1 MSERWAAGADPGRAN
16 VARVYDFLL
25 GGSHNFEA
33 DREMARWMTA
43 TAGDAAMVAR
53 ANRAFLRR
61 AVRELAGAGIRQFL
75 DIGAGIPTVGNTHEV
90 AAPGAKVVYVDH
102 DPVAVAHA
110 QVLLADDRN
119 TEAVQGDLREPDL
132 LLRIAE
138 ATGLLDFREPVAVLM
153 LAVLPFVK
161 DEERPAEAV
170 AHLRDA
176 VEKGSYL
183 VVSHGAS
190 DALPPEGVQDLYAKR
205 ATSTITLR
213 TREQVTGFF
222 EGWEVQPPGVVW
234 LPEWRPDEE
243 PKDPAS
249 SVMYGALG
257 RKA

>member
-33 DREMARWMTA
+33 DREMARWMIA
-43 TAGDAAMVAR
+43 TAGDAPMVAR

-61 AVRELAGAGIRQFL
+61 AVRELGRVGVRQFL

-90 AAPGAKVVYVDH
+90 SAPGASVVYVDH

-110 QVLLADDRN
+110 QVLLAEERN
-119 TEAVQGDLREPDL
+119 AEAVQGDLREPDL
-132 LLRIAE
+132 LLSTVA
-138 ATGLLDFREPVAVLM
+138 ATGKLDFGEPVAILL

-161 DEERPAEAV
+161 DEERPEESIE
-170 AHLRDA
+170 HLRDA
-176 VEKGSYL
+176 VTRGSHL
-183 VVSHGAS
+183 VLSHGAS
-190 DALPPEGVQDLYAKR
+190 AAVPAEELVDLYAKR

-213 TREQVTGFF
+213 TKRQVEGFLD
-222 EGWEVQPPGVVW
+222 GWEVQPPGVVW
-234 LPEWRPDEE
+234 LPEWRPDDEVRE
-243 PKDPAS
+243 PERTP
-249 SVMYGALG
+249 MYGAMG

>member
-33 DREMARWMTA
+33 DREMARRMIA

-61 AVRELAGAGIRQFL
+61 AVRELGKAGIRQYL
-75 DIGAGIPTVGNTHEV
+75 DVGAGIPTVGNTHEV
-90 AAPGAKVVYVDH
+90 APAGSKVVYVDH

-110 QVLLADDRN
+110 QVLLKGDVD

-132 LLRIAE
+132 LLAMAAE
-138 ATGLLDFREPVAVLM
+138 TGLLDFDEPVAILV

-170 AHLRDA
+170 GHLRDA
-176 VEKGSYL
+176 VAPGSYL

-190 DALPPEGVQDLYAKR
+190 DAIPPEGVQDLYEKNAN
-205 ATSTITLR
+205 STITLR
-213 TREQVTGFF
+213 TRDQVEGFLD
-222 EGWEVQPPGVVW
+222 GWELQPPGVVW

-243 PKDPAS
+243 PKDPS
-249 SVMYGALG
+249 RSMMYGAMG

>member
-33 DREMARWMTA
+33 DREMARRMIA
-43 TAGDAAMVAR
+43 TAGDAPMVAR

-61 AVRELAGAGIRQFL
+61 AVRELGRAGIRQYL

-90 AAPGAKVVYVDH
+90 AAPGSKVVYVDH

-110 QVLLADDRN
+110 QVLLAEDRN
-119 TEAVQGDLREPDL
+119 TVAVQGDLREPDL
-132 LLRIAE
+132 LLRIAA
-138 ATGLLDFREPVAVLM
+138 ATDLLDFTEPVAVLL

-161 DEERPAEAV
+161 DEERPAEAI

-176 VEKGSYL
+176 VEAGSYL

-190 DALPPEGVQDLYAKR
+190 DAVPPAGVEELYEQR

-213 TREQVTGFF
+213 TRAQVTGFLD
-222 EGWEVQPPGVVW
+222 GWEVQPPGVVW
-234 LPEWRPDEE
+234 LPEWHPDEE
-243 PKDPAS
+243 PTEPARS
-249 SVMYGALG
+249 MMYGAMG

>member
-25 GGSHNFEA
+25 GGSHNFEV
-33 DREMARWMTA
+33 DREMARRMIA
-43 TAGDAAMVAR
+43 TAGDAAMVVR

-61 AVRELAGAGIRQFL
+61 AVRELGEAGIRQFL

-90 AAPGAKVVYVDH
+90 APPGSKVVYVDY

-110 QVLLADDRN
+110 QVLLTEDPN

-132 LLRIAE
+132 LLRMAE
-138 ATGLLDFREPVAVLM
+138 TTDLLDFGQPVAILL

-161 DEERPAEAV
+161 DEERPREAV

-176 VEKGSYL
+176 VAPGSFL
-183 VVSHGAS
+183 VVSHGAG
-190 DALPPEGVQDLYAKR
+190 DAAPTDEVQDLYAKK

-213 TREQVTGFF
+213 SREQVAGFLD
-222 EGWEVQPPGVVW
+222 GWEVQPPGVVW
-234 LPEWRPDEE
+234 LSAWRPDEE
-243 PKDPAS
+243 PKDAAA
-249 SVMYGALG
+249 SVMYGAMG
-257 RKA
+257 RKS